1 MSFSSRVFVA
11 ATAGIISTQINDI
24 DDSTEGLEDHFN
36 DTWALLM
43 VGASIA
49 AVPFAVFGT
58 VAGAFL
64 VEAVKATRAR
74 KNRYIYN
81 ILDIFC

>member
-1 MSFSSRVFVA
+1 MLFSSRVVVVA
-11 ATAGIISTQINDI
+11 ATAGIISAQINDI
-24 DDSTEGLEDHFN
+24 TDDSSVGLEDHFN

-43 VGASIA
+43 VGATIA

-58 VAGAFL
+58 AAGAFL
-64 VEAVKATRAR
+64 VAAVKATRAR

-81 ILDIFC
+81 G